1 MKQKSFFI
9 VFERLPFGEKIKKKK
24 KTGTSFKESCILIG
38 LEVFGK

>member
-24 KTGTSFKESCILIG
+24 KQAQALKNLAF
-38 LEVFGK
+38 